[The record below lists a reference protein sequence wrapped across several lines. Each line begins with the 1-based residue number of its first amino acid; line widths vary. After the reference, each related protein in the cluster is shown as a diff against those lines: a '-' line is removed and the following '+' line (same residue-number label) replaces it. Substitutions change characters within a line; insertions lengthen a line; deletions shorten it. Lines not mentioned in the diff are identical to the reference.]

1 MLRNPSGS
9 PRSTTANDK
18 TIGSTG
24 KKDTKQIKRLY
35 IIKV

>member
-9 PRSTTANDK
+9 TRSTKANDK

-24 KKDTKQIKRLY
+24 KKNTKQIKRLY
-35 IIKV
+35 VIKV